1 MHLPVIAVAALGGT
15 ICMSAGSSSSGVLPS
30 FNAQQ
35 LVDLLPGLG
44 KTVTIHA
51 ETIFQLPSPSLT
63 LEHLTQVFYWAKHQV
78 ESGADGVV
86 ITQGTDTLEESA
98 FWLDLFWPY
107 PQPLIVTGA
116 MRNPDTIGAEGSANL
131 FAAIKTA
138 AAPESRNRGVLVVM
152 NDTIHRARWV
162 RKSHSLSVET
172 FISPNSGPQGMV
184 VEQYPQY
191 LQPASPRHVLT
202 YPETVNNTR
211 IALIESCLSDNGDFI
226 KAAIDKGYDGIV
238 ISAFG
243 VGHISSAMMDEVERH
258 LPTLP
263 VIIASRTGSGATVRN
278 TYGFRGAE
286 IDLCAKGAIMA
297 GWLCPRKSRLLL
309 LALLAGKASYDE
321 ICQSFAHFDIMNA

>member
-1 MHLPVIAVAALGGT
+1 MRLPVVAVAALGGT
-15 ICMSAGSSSSGVLPS
+15 ICMSANASSSGVLPS
-30 FNAQQ
+30 FTAQQ
-35 LVDLLPGLG
+35 LLELLPALG
-44 KTVTIHA
+44 ESVSVNA

-63 LEHLTQVFYWAKHQV
+63 IEHLDKVFNWAKTQV

-107 PQPLIVTGA
+107 PQPLIITGA

-131 FAAIKTA
+131 YAAIKTA

-162 RKSHSLSVET
+162 RKTHSLAVET
-172 FISPNSGPQGMV
+172 FVSPNAGPQGMV
-184 VEQYPQY
+184 VEQNPQY
-191 LQPASPRHVLT
+191 IQPPSSRHVLS
-202 YPETVNNTR
+202 YPETINSTR
-211 IALIESCLSDNGDFI
+211 IALIESCMSDNGDLI
-226 KAAIDKGYDGIV
+226 KAAVDMGYDGIV

-243 VGHISSAMMDEVERH
+243 VGHISSSMMDELEHH
-258 LPTLP
+258 LPSLP
-263 VIIASRTGSGATVRN
+263 VVIASRTGSGTTVKN

-286 IDLCAKGAIMA
+286 IDLRAKGAIMS

-309 LALLAGKASYDE
+309 LALLAGNASHKQV
-321 ICQSFAHFDIMNA
+321 CHFFTCFDSMNA